1 MPENVKNISA
11 CKKEI
16 QLEIPATEV
25 MKEWDRVVAQYA
37 SRAKIKGFRP
47 GKVPKDMIKRMYYPD
62 IRETLINNLIPPAL
76 NKELNEKN
84 ITPVGQPV
92 ISDLHFKEDEPIRFK
107 VTVESWPEIH
117 LPEYTGIKVT
127 KKRVS
132 VTEKEIQESL
142 EELREKSAQ
151 YIPSEER
158 GVKDGDYV
166 VAEIKG
172 KNTKT
177 KRSLPTEKVVIL
189 AGHQDNE
196 GALNKNL
203 TGLKP
208 GERTHFTIQYKRDH
222 ENKKLAGQEI
232 AYDLKI
238 ESVKEK
244 KLPDINDD
252 FAKDLGDYKNLADLK
267 TKLKEQLS
275 TSKKSAQRR
284 EMAEEIIGKISEQ
297 MSLELPESA
306 IERESHALLNRQLS
320 SLPQQNLSEEAL
332 DALREDM
339 RKRAVKNIQNHL
351 ILTKIAE
358 KEKLNVSEEEINEEL
373 KAIAKTH
380 NVPLARVVESLKQE
394 GQKEELKDNLLIRKT
409 VDFLV
414 KSAIIE

>member
-1 MPENVKNISA
+1 MSENTKNISE

-16 QLEIPATEV
+16 HVEIPASEV
-25 MKEWDRVVAQYA
+25 MKEWDRVVAQYT

-47 GKVPKDMIKRMYYPD
+47 GKAPKEMIKRMYYPD
-62 IRETLINNLIPPAL
+62 IQETLINNLVPQVL
-76 NKELNEKN
+76 NKELTEKK

-92 ISDLHFKEDEPIRFK
+92 ISDLHFKENEPLRFK
-107 VTVESWPEIH
+107 VSIEMWPEIH
-117 LPEYTGIKVT
+117 LPEYTGIKVS
-127 KKRVS
+127 KKKVS
-132 VTEKEIQESL
+132 VTEKEIKDSL
-142 EELREKSAQ
+142 EELRAKSAQ
-151 YIPSEER
+151 YIPAEER
-158 GVKDGDYV
+158 GVEDGDYV

-196 GALNKNL
+196 EVLNKNL
-203 TGLKP
+203 IGLKP
-208 GERTHFTIQYKRDH
+208 GGQTHFTIQYKNDH

-232 AYDLKI
+232 EYDLKI
-238 ESVKEK
+238 ESIKEK

-252 FAKDLGDYKNLADLK
+252 FAKDLGDYKNIKDLK
-267 TKLKEQLS
+267 TKLKEQLHA
-275 TSKKSAQRR
+275 SKKGAQKR

-297 MSLELPESA
+297 MSLELPEA
-306 IERESHALLNRQLS
+306 VIEQESNALLNRQLS
-320 SLPQQNLSEEAL
+320 SLPQQNLSKEAL
-332 DALREDM
+332 DSLREDI
-339 RKRAVKNIQNHL
+339 RKRAVQNIQNHL

-358 KEKLNVSEEEINEEL
+358 KEKLKVSEEEITEEM

-380 NVPLARVVESLKQE
+380 NVPLARVVESINQE

-409 VDFLV
+409 VDFLI